1 MEYTCEFKRENG
13 NVNKH
18 VNNFTCRFLSKY
30 SLWVLLPFWADTAHL
45 HTHTHRHTEHTSIII
60 PLPCASWIFP
70 WHGAISSSNKKPASL
85 KLVSLLANYTE
96 APGRTGKTSGTSFTG
111 HYSDPTT
118 ETTQTHSPSHV
129 NQAFQDVTL
138 TTGGVSLCDF
148 FLLLPSLSSFSHTP
162 ILLLPL
168 LFFFALSSPA
178 ERVHYQSYCHCKA
191 GRRSVVLELVISP
204 ASRTQHHLGD

>member
-45 HTHTHRHTEHTSIII
+45 HTHTHTQHTSIII

-148 FLLLPSLSSFSHTP
+148 FPSSAFSFIFLTHSHSF
-162 ILLLPL
+162 ISFA
-168 LFFFALSSPA
+168 FFFLHYLAQLK
-178 ERVHYQSYCHCKA
+178 EYIIRVIATVSWETLCGFRACHKP
-191 GRRSVVLELVISP
+191 R
-204 ASRTQHHLGD
+204 

>member
-1 MEYTCEFKRENG
+1 MEYTCKFKRENR

-30 SLWVLLPFWADTAHL
+30 SLWVLLPFWAE
-45 HTHTHRHTEHTSIII
+45 HTHTHTQHTRIII

-148 FLLLPSLSSFSHTP
+148 FPSSAFSFIFLTH
-162 ILLLPL
+162 
-168 LFFFALSSPA
+168 FFLHYLVQLK
-178 ERVHYQSYCHCKA
+178 EYIIRVIATVSWETLCGFRACHK
-191 GRRSVVLELVISP
+191 P
-204 ASRTQHHLGD
+204 H